1 MLLRRLVNAIPG
13 FTVQLAAHQLHAQ
26 CARLPTD
33 HWDDSD
39 ELGDEWRVKQV
50 GLGSFVVD
58 IPNKHLYREGRGVS
72 KTPG

>member
-1 MLLRRLVNAIPG
+1 MLLRRLVNVIPD
-13 FTVQLAAHQLHAQ
+13 FTVQLTAHQLHAQ
-26 CARLPTD
+26 CACLPTH

-39 ELGDEWRVKQV
+39 ELGDERRVKQV
-50 GLGSFVVD
+50 GLGSFIVD